1 MLPRGH
7 SWLFVLITVIGTST
21 CHRAKDH
28 WSPEGREISSFVIRN
43 VGSKTIAEERLR
55 SFTGSMAGSPC
66 RAARI
71 DDDIRN
77 LYESGLVDDVR
88 FLTESD
94 GDKVRLVAEIT
105 ARGSIPVPD
114 MNGVSR

>member
-1 MLPRGH
+1 MLPLGH
-7 SWLFVLITVIGTST
+7 SWLFVLITVIGSST
-21 CHRAKDH
+21 CHRAKEH
-28 WSPEGREISSFVIRN
+28 WSPEGREVSSFVIRN
-43 VGSKTIAEERLR
+43 VGSKTIAEQRLR
-55 SFTGSMAGSPC
+55 GFTNSRVGSLC
-66 RAARI
+66 RAEKI

-88 FLTESD
+88 FLTEPD
-94 GDKVRLVAEIT
+94 GDKVRLIAEIT

>member
-1 MLPRGH
+1 MG
-7 SWLFVLITVIGTST
+7 IGTSS
-21 CHRAKDH
+21 CHRATDR
-28 WSPEGREISSFVIRN
+28 WNPEGREISSFIILN
-43 VGSKTIAEERLR
+43 VGSKIIAEKRLR
-55 SFTGSMAGSPC
+55 SFTNSREGSLYS
-66 RAARI
+66 AARI

-88 FLTESD
+88 FLTEPD